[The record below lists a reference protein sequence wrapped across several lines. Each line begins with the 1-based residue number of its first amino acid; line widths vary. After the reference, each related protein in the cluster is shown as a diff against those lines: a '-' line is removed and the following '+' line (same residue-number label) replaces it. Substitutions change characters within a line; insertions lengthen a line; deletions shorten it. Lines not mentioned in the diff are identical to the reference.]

1 MCVCVCVQVSVL
13 LGNWQQ
19 VLNYYNKA
27 EASID
32 STDVSKTC
40 RMINDTVEVHGIG
53 PEDIEH

>member
-1 MCVCVCVQVSVL
+1 MPLYETLNGYILLLASLIMIMTIQVSVL

-32 STDVSKTC
+32 STDVSK
-40 RMINDTVEVHGIG
+40 MI
-53 PEDIEH
+53 